1 MRYFLFSLLVISAIG
16 LFAVPQAF
24 ADHDEI
30 TIENAPGSSTPG
42 CEETADGCFIP
53 NVVVLAKADTEI
65 TWENNDTAAHT
76 ATSGDATDLGPGVT
90 PNGHGGWDSS
100 LIMAGSSFSHSFEGY
115 PPGTYPYFCMV
126 HPWMAGTIII
136 EGDGVSAP
144 VVDTVPPTVLV
155 PDDIV
160 IETENPNGAVATF
173 NPHAIDDIDELLTPS
188 CNYHSGS
195 IFAIGTTEVVCTATD
210 SAGNSSSNSFNVII
224 EFSGVLIPDWI
235 KSVAGFWN
243 AGDINDASFLEAI
256 SYLIENNI
264 LVVPPTE
271 AGTDTGAT
279 VPEWV
284 KNTAGWWAEGQID
297 DDSFVNA
304 LQYLIQQGLVQ
315 V

>member
-1 MRYFLFSLLVISAIG
+1 MRYLLFSLLVISAIG

-30 TIENAPGSSTPG
+30 TIQNAEGSSVPG

-53 NVVVLAKADTEI
+53 NVVVLAKADTEV

-76 ATSGDATDLGPGVT
+76 VTSGTPSDGPSGF
-90 PNGHGGWDSS
+90 WDSS
-100 LIMAGSSFSHSFEGY
+100 LVMAGSSFTKSFESFE
-115 PPGTYPYFCMV
+115 PGIYDYYCMV
-126 HPWMAGTIII
+126 HPYMIGSIIL
-136 EGDGVSAP
+136 EGNGVSAP

-173 NPHAIDDIDELLTPS
+173 NPHAIDNIDELLTPS

-271 AGTDTGAT
+271 SGADTGAT

>member
-1 MRYFLFSLLVISAIG
+1 
-16 LFAVPQAF
+16 
-24 ADHDEI
+24 
-30 TIENAPGSSTPG
+30 
-42 CEETADGCFIP
+42 
-53 NVVVLAKADTEI
+53 
-65 TWENNDTAAHT
+65 
-76 ATSGDATDLGPGVT
+76 
-90 PNGHGGWDSS
+90 
-100 LIMAGSSFSHSFEGY
+100 MAGSSYTKSFEGFEPGIY
-115 PPGTYPYFCMV
+115 PDYLLSWFIHGCE
-126 HPWMAGTIII
+126 GTIIL
-136 EGDGVSAP
+136 EGAGVSAP

-173 NPHAIDDIDELLTPS
+173 NPHAIDNIDELLTPS

-271 AGTDTGAT
+271 AGADTGAT

>member
-1 MRYFLFSLLVISAIG
+1 MH
-16 LFAVPQAF
+16 Q
-24 ADHDEI
+24 
-30 TIENAPGSSTPG
+30 GSSTPG

-53 NVVVLAKADTEI
+53 SVVVLGKADTEV

-76 ATSGDATDLGPGVT
+76 ATSGGNQQQMDQVDIF
-90 PNGHGGWDSS
+90 DSS
-100 LIMAGSSFSHSFEGY
+100 LIMAGSSFYSHSFEGME
-115 PPGTYPYFCMV
+115 PGTYPYLCMV
-126 HPWMAGTIII
+126 HPWMQGTIIL
-136 EGDGVSAP
+136 EEVAVVSAEAAAAEMA
-144 VVDTVPPTVLV
+144 DTVPPQVLV

-173 NPHAIDDIDELLTPS
+173 NPHAIDNIDELLTPS

-271 AGTDTGAT
+271 AGADTGAT

>member
-1 MRYFLFSLLVISAIG
+1 MVVFAIG

-30 TIENAPGSSTPG
+30 TIENAAGSSTPG
-42 CEETADGCFIP
+42 CEPECFIP
-53 NVVVLAKADTEI
+53 STVTIKADTEV
-65 TWENNDTAAHT
+65 TWENNDSAAHT
-76 ATSGDATDLGPGVT
+76 ATSGEPGN
-90 PNGHGGWDSS
+90 PDGYWDSS
-100 LIMAGSSFSHSFEGY
+100 LMMAGSSYTKSFEGFD
-115 PPGTYPYFCMV
+115 PGTYPYHCMV
-126 HPWMAGTIII
+126 HPWMLGTIIL

-144 VVDTVPPTVLV
+144 VVDTVPPQVLV

-173 NPHAIDDIDELLTPS
+173 NPHAVDNIDELLTPS
-188 CNYHSGS
+188 CNYSSGAV
-195 IFAIGTTEVVCTATD
+195 FPIGTTEIICTATD

-271 AGTDTGAT
+271 AGADTGAT

-284 KNTAGWWAEGQID
+284 KNTAGCCAEGQID
-297 DDSFVNA
+297 DDAFVNA
-304 LQYLIQQGLVQ
+304 LQYLIQQGLIQ

>member
-1 MRYFLFSLLVISAIG
+1 VTIG
-16 LFAVPQAF
+16 V
-24 ADHDEI
+24 
-30 TIENAPGSSTPG
+30 G
-42 CEETADGCFIP
+42 ET
-53 NVVVLAKADTEI
+53 V

-76 ATSGDATDLGPGVT
+76 ATSGSGSEGPV
-90 PNGHGGWDSS
+90 GHFDSS
-100 LIMAGSSFSHSFEGY
+100 LIMAGSSFSHTFEEA
-115 PPGTYPYFCMV
+115 GTYDYFCMV
-126 HPWMAGTIII
+126 HPWMIGTVIV
-136 EGDGVSAP
+136 GGTSAP
-144 VVDTVPPTVLV
+144 VDTVPPQVLV

-173 NPHAIDDIDELLTPS
+173 NPHAIDNIDELLTPS

-271 AGTDTGAT
+271 AGADTGAT

-304 LQYLIQQGLVQ
+304 LQYLIQQGLIQ

>member
-1 MRYFLFSLLVISAIG
+1 MRYLFFSLLVISAIG

-30 TIENAPGSSTPG
+30 TIYNAEGSSTPG

-53 NVVVLAKADTEI
+53 SVVVLAKADTEI

-76 ATSGDATDLGPGVT
+76 ATSGGGEDAPSPDGY
-90 PNGHGGWDSS
+90 WDSS
-100 LIMAGSSFSHSFEGY
+100 LIMAGSSYTKSFEGFE
-115 PPGTYPYFCMV
+115 PGIYDYFCMV
-126 HPWMAGTIII
+126 HPWMKGTIIL

-173 NPHAIDDIDELLTPS
+173 NPHAVDNIDELLTPS
-188 CNYHSGS
+188 CNYQSGS
-195 IFAIGTTEVVCTATD
+195 VFAIGTTEIVCTATD

-243 AGDINDASFLEAI
+243 AGDINDTSFLEAI

-271 AGTDTGAT
+271 VGADTGAT

-284 KNTAGWWAEGQID
+284 KNTAGWWSEGQID
-297 DDSFVNA
+297 DDAFVNA
-304 LQYLIQQGLVQ
+304 LQYLIQQGLIQ

>member
-1 MRYFLFSLLVISAIG
+1 MILINTKQITIASLLVIFSIG
-16 LFAVPQAF
+16 LLASPQAF

-30 TIENAPGSSTPG
+30 TIENAVGSSTPG
-42 CEETADGCFIP
+42 CEPDCFIP
-53 NVVVLAKADTEI
+53 SIVVLSKADTEI
-65 TWENNDTAAHT
+65 TWHNGDTAAHT
-76 ATSGDATDLGPGVT
+76 TQSGNATDGPSGY
-90 PNGHGGWDSS
+90 WDSG
-100 LIMAGSSFSHSFEGY
+100 LLMAGSSYTKSFEGFE
-115 PPGTYPYFCMV
+115 PGIYDYFCQV
-126 HPWMAGTIII
+126 HPWMRGSIIL
-136 EGDGVSAP
+136 EGAGVSAP
-144 VVDTVPPTVLV
+144 VVDTVPPQVLV

-173 NPHAIDDIDELLTPS
+173 NPHAVDNIDELLTPS
-188 CNYHSGS
+188 CNYSSGAV
-195 IFAIGTTEVVCTATD
+195 FPIGTTEIVCTATD

-243 AGDINDASFLEAI
+243 AGDINDTSFLEAI

-271 AGTDTGAT
+271 AGADTGAT

-297 DDSFVNA
+297 DDAFVNA

>member
-1 MRYFLFSLLVISAIG
+1 MRYLFFSLLVISAIG

-24 ADHDEI
+24 ADA
-30 TIENAPGSSTPG
+30 TVTNAEGSSTPG

-53 NVVVLAKADTEI
+53 STVTIGVGETV

-76 ATSGDATDLGPGVT
+76 STSQDADGGPSGVF
-90 PNGHGGWDSS
+90 DSS
-100 LIMAGSSFSHSFEGY
+100 LIMAGSSFSHTFEEA
-115 PPGTYPYFCMV
+115 GTYDYFCMV
-126 HPWMAGTIII
+126 HPWMKGTVIVGGSSTS
-136 EGDGVSAP
+136 EPA
-144 VVDTVPPTVLV
+144 DTVPPQVLV

-173 NPHAIDDIDELLTPS
+173 NPHAIDNIDELLTPS
-188 CNYHSGS
+188 CNYQSGS

-243 AGDINDASFLEAI
+243 AGDINDTSFLEAI

-271 AGTDTGAT
+271 AGADTGAT

-297 DDSFVNA
+297 DETFVNA